1 MQGVLG
7 AVVAG
12 AGVVAEEID
21 PTVQP
26 TRASFYVFVFLAV
39 ALILLLLSFL
49 RHLRRVQSNLGPA
62 RQPRGASASTRS
74 TTSGPG
80 GDAG

>member
-1 MQGVLG
+1 MHGMLG
-7 AVVAG
+7 AAVAG

-39 ALILLLLSFL
+39 ALILLILSFL
-49 RHLRRVQSNLGPA
+49 RHLRRARANLGPA
-62 RQPRGASASTRS
+62 RQPSVPAPTEQHAD
-74 TTSGPG
+74 
-80 GDAG
+80 GDGR

>member
-1 MQGVLG
+1 MHGMLG
-7 AVVAG
+7 AAVAG

-39 ALILLLLSFL
+39 ALILLILSFL
-49 RHLRRVQSNLGPA
+49 RHLRRARTNLGPA
-62 RQPRGASASTRS
+62 RQPSTPAP
-74 TTSGPG
+74 TKQQAD
-80 GDAG
+80 GDGR